1 MRTRLGIE
9 YAQLDEV
16 IAVEATVAREES
28 IGLLEGM
35 RADEKVSDHSLV
47 PAATRKILPDTSA
60 VVCAMGEKLI
70 LRVSIALT
78 KVCSS
83 SKASAVSVQTI
94 SQAMTEPS
102 ERQRRSRFAD
112 RAPKVPSAPKMSIRT
127 EESTAV
133 ITVWRDGDAP

>member
-1 MRTRLGIE
+1 MKDTIIE
-9 YAQLDEV
+9 RNGAGAAPAFLAHTERFQ
-16 IAVEATVAREES
+16 IFRQAR
-28 IGLLEGM
+28 
-35 RADEKVSDHSLV
+35 A
-47 PAATRKILPDTSA
+47 DTSA

-70 LRVSIALT
+70 LRVSIAFT

-112 RAPKVPSAPKMSIRT
+112 RTPKVPSAPKMSIRT